1 MSRAPVPRWEP
12 HTVTTTETVDP
23 GPVAA
28 LCALFDD
35 GTPPVGPGDPLPPL
49 WHWLALARWPRSST
63 LGPDGHPARGTFLP
77 PVELPRRM
85 FAGGEVAFHAPLT
98 VGSTARRESSV
109 ESVAEKPGRSGPLVV
124 VSVATRVYDEG
135 GRLAIEE
142 RQDLVYRGR
151 ETVPP
156 PQPLPE
162 TPSQTPTETSPQLP
176 PEPAVGPAPSGAPL
190 TRTGAWAWDLAT
202 DPTLLMRFSAAT
214 ANPHRIHYDWPYATR
229 VEGYPG
235 LVVHGPLMT
244 LALAEVLRLEGHG
257 GRVERMRHRNRRPLF
272 CGQAARLRRIGE
284 SPLTLGVLT
293 PDSPEPCAVLTV
305 EG

>member
-1 MSRAPVPRWEP
+1 MSRDPVSRWEP
-12 HTVTTTETVDP
+12 HTVTTRETVDP

-28 LCALFDD
+28 LSALFDD

-77 PVELPRRM
+77 PVGLPRRM
-85 FAGGEVAFHAPLT
+85 FAGGEVAFHAPLA
-98 VGSTARRESSV
+98 VGSTVRRESAV
-109 ESVAEKPGRSGPLVV
+109 ASVAEKPGRSGPLVV
-124 VSVATRVYDEG
+124 VSVATKVYDES

-151 ETVPP
+151 EPVLPP
-156 PQPLPE
+156 G
-162 TPSQTPTETSPQLP
+162 TSP
-176 PEPAVGPAPSGAPL
+176 EPTAGPDPSGAPL
-190 TRTGAWAWDLAT
+190 TRAGAWSWDLAT
-202 DPTLLMRFSAAT
+202 DPALLMRFSAAT
-214 ANPHRIHYDWPYATR
+214 SNPHRIHYDWPYATR

-244 LALAEVLRLEGHG
+244 LALAEVLRLEGHD

-272 CGQAARLRRIGE
+272 CGRAARLRRIE
-284 SPLTLGVLT
+284 DSPLTLGVLT
-293 PDSPEPCAVLTV
+293 PGSPEPCAVLTV